1 MKAESPAR
9 SLCSPACALVLLA
22 AWVLPHPS
30 AAAVQIFSRITT
42 NFDPS
47 LGLTPAQQ
55 ADLSSAIAA
64 QVASRIAVTEDWNCV
79 KPPSVKPPAPK
90 NEGIPAQIATPPPG
104 LKLGAIP
111 SPTDNQ
117 LYEII
122 ELDVGVKAGGIN
134 VGIWRDR
141 GNDYNGNTTLA
152 SFGLPLNISDLGQ
165 GDALEAK
172 LADLLALA
180 VDSAMVQ
187 AHPCGRWTGKIEYRN
202 ERTTGSHTKWEDR
215 SFHSLLDITITFTN
229 RREAAAHT
237 HLDEKSTSESRVT
250 ASTGDTSDPV
260 PDSWGK
266 ITTKGD
272 GDTKAT
278 YRVAIVPETKTYTI
292 SVSVPPITAHTHG
305 EVGGRASPPRTTS
318 DFDHAVQWYQTD
330 LAGRLD
336 DPKHLHGRNPLVDS
350 KTETETKTA
359 TEEWDLQWE
368 P

>member
-1 MKAESPAR
+1 MKTAAAV
-9 SLCSPACALVLLA
+9 LFLLA
-22 AWVLPHPS
+22 ALALPRP
-30 AAAVQIFSRITT
+30 AAAVQIFSRVRVS
-42 NFDPS
+42 FDS
-47 LGLTPAQQ
+47 SVGLTPAQQ
-55 ADLSSAIAA
+55 NDLTSSIGAHM
-64 QVASRIAVTEDWNCV
+64 ASRIAVTEDWNCV
-79 KPPSVKPPAPK
+79 KPPSVTPPASK

-104 LKLGAIP
+104 MKLGSIP

-122 ELDVGVKAGGIN
+122 ELDVGVKAGGMN
-134 VGIWRDR
+134 VGIWRDG
-141 GNDYNGNTTLA
+141 GNDYNGRTTLA
-152 SFGLPLNISDLGQ
+152 SFGLPLNVSDLGH

-172 LADLLALA
+172 LADLLAEA
-180 VDSAMVQ
+180 VDAAMLQ

-202 ERTTGSHTKWEDR
+202 ERTTGSHSKWQDS
-215 SFHSLLDITITFTN
+215 SFHSLLDITITITN

-237 HLDEKSTSESRVT
+237 HLDERSTSESRVT
-250 ASTGDTSDPV
+250 APTGDTAEPV

-266 ITTKGD
+266 ITTNGD
-272 GDTKAT
+272 GDTRAT

-318 DFDHAVQWYQTD
+318 DFDHAVPWYQTD
-330 LAGRLD
+330 LAGGLD
-336 DPKHLHGRNPLVDS
+336 DPKHLHGRKSLVDS

-359 TEEWDLQWE
+359 IVEWDLQWE